1 MTKFGKALVLFN
13 LVFSLLM
20 AVWAI
25 GVFTNRVDF
34 SNTKKPDQV
43 MGLLAQREARVK
55 EVKDA
60 FRPADAGWAR
70 ARAAVYFQESFRPK
84 LTAWYAEQLQ
94 NARDGN
100 KEIGEVDMTKE
111 LARQRDA
118 ASFSPVVT
126 GPQGQVVFNPRFF
139 EVPAMVVPVKDAY
152 GRPLRSLQAY
162 SQEEQGLN
170 KAIENERARYQ
181 KAIEEDVRQTALL
194 IGREAALQKLGA
206 EQANALLDAKLDS
219 KGLRQRL
226 QDERVKEQKLQEEI
240 DFLKPLRVNVAVE
253 HQLLQKR
260 TQALERRI
268 EELKKIGVAVRP

>member
-13 LVFSLLM
+13 LVFSVLM
-20 AVWAI
+20 AIWAI
-25 GVFTNRVDF
+25 GVFANRVDF

-43 MGLLAQREARVK
+43 LGLLAQREARVK

-84 LTAWYAEQLQ
+84 LTAWYTEQLQ

-126 GPQGQVVFNPRFF
+126 GPPGLVFNPRFF
-139 EVPAMVVPVKDAY
+139 EVPTMVAAKDGY
-152 GRPLRSLQAY
+152 GKPLRSLQAY

-170 KAIENERARYQ
+170 KSIENERARYQ

-226 QDERVKEQKLQEEI
+226 QDERVKEQKLQEQI

-260 TQALERRI
+260 AQALEKRI

>member
-13 LVFSLLM
+13 LVFSVLM
-20 AVWAI
+20 AIWAI
-25 GVFTNRVDF
+25 GVFANRVDF

-43 MGLLAQREARVK
+43 LGLLAQREGRVK

-126 GPQGQVVFNPRFF
+126 GPSGLVFNPRFF
-139 EVPAMVVPVKDAY
+139 EVPTMVAAKDAY
-152 GRPLRSLQAY
+152 GKPLRSLQVY

-170 KAIENERARYQ
+170 KSIENERARYQ

-226 QDERVKEQKLQEEI
+226 QDERVKEQKLQEQI

-260 TQALERRI
+260 AQALEKRI